1 MRTENQIRFV
11 YFSESNVKRA
21 NSMKTESQ
29 VQTLETKFPVVD
41 SRGKIL
47 LPPAELQDGSSTPV
61 YANPRQALRI
71 LKRRETKR
79 RLALSGRVKV
89 FHRQG
94 KRKAKSTTDDR
105 NTSLEYKETQQMSM
119 EN

>member
-1 MRTENQIRFV
+1 MSIIFV
-11 YFSESNVKRA
+11 KMLFLY
-21 NSMKTESQ
+21 Q
-29 VQTLETKFPVVD
+29 FPVVD

-47 LPPAELQDGSSTPV
+47 LPPAELQDGCSTPV

-89 FHRQG
+89 FHRQV
-94 KRKAKSTTDDR
+94 RVLS
-105 NTSLEYKETQQMSM
+105 
-119 EN
+119 